1 MDKLIQAI
9 LTSDDK
15 TALQQLI
22 DTLRRC
28 SMGEASA
35 KAEASPCGEASPTPT
50 PTGKRYFLRNEILQV
65 VAAQSTRQQ
74 QVGHAF
80 HGSSLSQLL
89 DYTHEIILDGESIWL
104 LLRPWIGTQQA
115 WRLNLDVASGVLMS
129 PQALLDARDRQVD
142 RSQSQ
147 ILNLDFSVFD
157 RELPVIDDPRNI
169 GQGLAFL
176 NHYLCDKLLTDPQY
190 WLAAIFKALHTIEY
204 DGIQLLTNDR
214 IHSGVELSQQVKQAL
229 KFLGDRSPEDPAA
242 TVHLDLQA
250 LGFEPGWGNT
260 IARVSETLELLNRL
274 IDDPE
279 PAILEAF
286 VSRVPAV
293 FRVVLISIH
302 GWVGQADVM
311 GRSETRSQVA
321 YVLEQA
327 ASLEQQLRAELQQ
340 AGLDLLGIQPQVIVL
355 TRLIPNCTE
364 TQCSLPFEQ
373 IDGTENAWI
382 LRVPFQE
389 FNPHVTQHWISKF
402 EIWPYLESF
411 ANDAEPAL
419 LAHLGGRPNLIIG
432 HYSDGNLVAS
442 ILARRFRA
450 IQCNIAHSLEKP
462 KYLFGD
468 LYWQDMEAQYHFS
481 AQFTA
486 DMIGMNA
493 ADFIITSSNR
503 EIVGTP
509 DSMGQYESYQC
520 FTMPN
525 LYHVI
530 NGINLFSPKF
540 NRVPPGVNEQI
551 FFPYSQ
557 SDRRN
562 SDTQARIEELIFG
575 GDNPRILGHLD
586 DRNKCPILAV
596 APVNLSK
603 NLVGLAECFG
613 QNEALQSR
621 CNLIFLTNVV
631 SVSEAINPEEAQA
644 ITQLDRVIDR
654 YNLHGK
660 IRWLGIRFPNRE
672 VGEVYRMIADRRG
685 IFVHFALFESF
696 GRTILEAMISGLP
709 TFATQFGG
717 VAEIIEEGKSGFE
730 IDPTNL
736 AGAAE
741 KILQFLDRYD
751 TEPQCWQDISDRAIQ
766 RVHEHYNWQQH
777 TQQLLRLTKIYSF
790 WNYTDGSR
798 REALDRYLEALFY
811 LLYKPRADLILAEHM
826 HR

>member
-22 DTLRRC
+22 DILSR
-28 SMGEASA
+28 S
-35 KAEASPCGEASPTPT
+35 
-50 PTGKRYFLRNEILQV
+50 GKRYFLRNEILQV
-65 VAAQSTRQQ
+65 VAAERTRQQ
-74 QVGHAF
+74 QVGNVVR
-80 HGSSLSQLL
+80 GSSLSQLL
-89 DYTHEIILDGESIWL
+89 GYTHEIILDGESTWL

-115 WRLNLDVASGVLMS
+115 WRLNLALASGVQMS
-129 PQALLDARDRQVD
+129 LQALLDARDRQVD
-142 RSQSQ
+142 RSQAH
-147 ILNLDFSVFD
+147 ILNLDFSVFERD
-157 RELPVIDDPRNI
+157 LPAIDDPRNI

-190 WLAAIFKALHTIEY
+190 WLTAVFNALHSIEY

-229 KFLGDRSPEDPAA
+229 KFLSDRSPDESYE

-274 IDDPE
+274 IDDPK

-286 VSRVPAV
+286 VSRVPAI
-293 FRVVLISIH
+293 FRVVLVSIH

-321 YVLEQA
+321 YVIEQA
-327 ASLEQQLRAELQQ
+327 ASLEQQICINLQQ
-340 AGLDLLGIQPQVIVL
+340 AGLDLLGIEPQVIVL
-355 TRLIPNCTE
+355 TRLMPNCTE
-364 TQCSLPFEQ
+364 TLCSVPFEQ
-373 IDGTENAWI
+373 LDGTKNAWI
-382 LRVPFQE
+382 LRVPFRE
-389 FNPHVTQHWISKF
+389 FNPNVTQQWISKF

-411 ANDAEPAL
+411 VDDAEPAL
-419 LAHLGGRPNLIIG
+419 LAKLGGRPNLIIG

-442 ILARRFRA
+442 LLARRLRS

-462 KYLFGD
+462 KYLFSD
-468 LYWQDMEAQYHFS
+468 LYWQEMEAQYHFS

-486 DMIGMNA
+486 DLIGMNA

-503 EIVGTP
+503 EIMGTP

-525 LYHVI
+525 LYHVVG
-530 NGINLFSPKF
+530 GINLFSPKF
-540 NRVPPGVNEQI
+540 NRVLPGVNEQI

-557 SDRRN
+557 SDRRDG
-562 SDTQARIEELIFG
+562 DTQARIEDLIFG
-575 GDNPRILGHLD
+575 GDRPQILGHLD
-586 DRNKCPILAV
+586 DPNKCPILAV

-603 NLVGLAECFG
+603 NLAGLAECFG
-613 QNEALQSR
+613 QNPALQDR

-631 SVSEAINPEEAQA
+631 SVSEAMNPEEAQE
-644 ITQLDRVIDR
+644 IERLNRVIDR

-660 IRWLGIRFPNRE
+660 IRWLGVRLTSQE
-672 VGEVYRMIADRRG
+672 VGEVYRTIADRRG

-709 TFATQFGG
+709 TFATRFGG

-741 KILQFLDRYD
+741 KMLQFLDRCD
-751 TEPQCWQDISDRAIQ
+751 TEPQYWQDISDRAIQ
-766 RVHEHYNWQQH
+766 RIHEHYHWEQH
-777 TQQLLRLTKIYSF
+777 AQQLLRLAKIYSF
-790 WNYTDGSR
+790 WNYTDGNR
-798 REALDRYLEALFY
+798 REALDKYLEALFY

-826 HR
+826 KR

>member
-9 LTSDDK
+9 LSSDDK

-22 DTLRRC
+22 ETLSRFSR
-28 SMGEASA
+28 E
-35 KAEASPCGEASPTPT
+35 EASPRD
-50 PTGKRYFLRNEILQV
+50 KRYFLRNEILQV
-65 VAAQSTRQQ
+65 VTAERTRQQ
-74 QVGHAF
+74 KIGHSS

-89 DYTHEIILDGESIWL
+89 DYTHEIILDGEDIWL

-115 WRLNLDVASGVLMS
+115 WRLNLDLASGVEMS

-142 RSQSQ
+142 RSQAH
-147 ILNLDFSVFD
+147 ILNLDFSVFE
-157 RELPVIDDPRNI
+157 RELPVIDDPRNM

-190 WLAAIFKALHTIEY
+190 WLTAIFNALHAIEY
-204 DGIQLLTNDR
+204 DGIKLLTNDR

-229 KFLGDRSPEDPAA
+229 KFLSERSPEDSVE

-260 IARVSETLELLNRL
+260 IARVSETLELLNHL
-274 IDDPE
+274 IEEPK

-286 VSRVPAV
+286 ISRVPAV

-302 GWVGQADVM
+302 GWVGQVDVI

-321 YVLEQA
+321 YVIEQA
-327 ASLEQQLRAELQQ
+327 VSLEQQLRANLQQ
-340 AGLDLLGIQPQVIVL
+340 SGLDLLGIKPQVIIL

-364 TQCSLPFEQ
+364 TQCSVPFEQ
-373 IDGTENAWI
+373 LDGTENAWI
-382 LRVPFQE
+382 LRVPFRD
-389 FNPHVTQHWISKF
+389 FNPNVTQHWISKF
-402 EIWPYLESF
+402 EIWPYLEKF
-411 ANDAEPAL
+411 IDDAEEAL
-419 LAHLGGRPNLIIG
+419 LTKLGGQPNLIIG

-442 ILARRFRA
+442 ILARRLRS

-486 DMIGMNA
+486 DLIGMNA

-525 LYHVI
+525 LYHVVD
-530 NGINLFSPKF
+530 GINLFSPKF

-551 FFPYSQ
+551 FFPYHQ
-557 SDRRN
+557 ADRRN
-562 SDTQARIEELIFG
+562 SDTQARIESLIFG
-575 GDNPRILGHLD
+575 DNNPQVLGHLD
-586 DRNKCPILAV
+586 DPNKFPILAV
-596 APVNLSK
+596 APVNISK
-603 NLVGLAECFG
+603 NLAGLAECFG
-613 QNEALQSR
+613 QNLALQDR

-631 SVSEAINPEEAQA
+631 SVSEAIDPEEAQQ
-644 ITQLDRVIDR
+644 IERLNQVIDR

-660 IRWLGIRFPNRE
+660 IRWLGVRLTSQE
-672 VGEVYRMIADRRG
+672 VGEVYRTIADRRG
-685 IFVHFALFESF
+685 IFIHFALFESF

-709 TFATQFGG
+709 TFTTRFGG
-717 VAEIIEEGKSGFE
+717 VAEIVEEGKSGFE

-736 AGAAE
+736 TGAAE
-741 KILQFLDRYD
+741 KILQFFDCCD
-751 TEPQCWQDISDRAIQ
+751 ADPQYWQAISDRAIQ
-766 RVHEHYNWQQH
+766 RIQDHYNWQQH
-777 TQQLLRLTKIYSF
+777 VQQLLRLAKIYSF
-790 WNYTDGSR
+790 WNYTDGRR
-798 REALDRYLEALFY
+798 REALDKYLEALFY

-826 HR
+826 NR